1 MFVVVIRSTIFL
13 LLLVQSVAK
22 AHDES
27 EDDEEDED
35 DNPPIISNGY
45 SKRKL
50 STDSSDSNPTRS
62 QRVPEI
68 FLSKITEN
76 GTCQIDH
83 RFKEKS
89 SKRMEHFPSLTTI
102 QT

>member
-27 EDDEEDED
+27 EEDED